1 MNNFARPFLFMG
13 YACHLMEFEGY
24 RENEVGQSIGEEM
37 LLAPNQGA
45 IGVMASTAFE
55 WLHTNPLAQIYTT
68 RPLFWNLP
76 RDPSGRP
83 RRLWGEAMTRG
94 MAALITENPRGDVLP
109 MIQTYQTFGDPALR
123 VDISQS
129 TWSGVAV
136 DGVSWTPGGE
146 VTADSFTDTL
156 TVDATVF
163 DDVDVSSIRVLE
175 AGVELP
181 GPLVTVTPPGPSQEG
196 IQPYQVRFRTPLRLG
211 TYDISMEALDWAGR
225 PSNYVLPVRF
235 QTAFF
240 RSDSIPL
247 HDNAVLEPKEPVSI
261 TLTSPAP
268 LAAEDLQVWA
278 DGAQLIGVTPQGGPT
293 EWRMD
298 VRDGVWTAGSHTV
311 ELRVSHP
318 DAGCV
323 PGPCPLVRGVR
334 FTAPGT
340 NEELKVEE
348 SYFYPNP
355 VEGAQGQYV
364 YRITRSAMSA
374 QVSIYSVSG
383 RRVRVLTESGPLLP
397 GLNAFTWNL
406 QDEAGDPVSNGVYLL
421 VLRVNRDD
429 NSVNRDDNNFVTP
442 EFSPERVV
450 VTR

>member
-1 MNNFARPFLFMG
+1 
-13 YACHLMEFEGY
+13 MEFEGY

-37 LLAPNQGA
+37 LLAPNRGA

-83 RRLWGEAMTRG
+83 RRLWGESMTRG
-94 MAALITENPRGDVLP
+94 MVALITENPRGDVLP

-146 VTADSFTDTL
+146 LTADSFTDTL

-175 AGVELP
+175 NGVELP
-181 GPLVTVTPPGPSQEG
+181 GPLVMVTPPGPSQEG

-225 PSNYVLPVRF
+225 PSSFVLPIRF

-247 HDNAVLEPKEPVSI
+247 HDNAKLEPSEPIRI
-261 TLTSPAP
+261 TLTSPVP
-268 LAAEDLQVWA
+268 LTRENLEVWG
-278 DGAQLIGVTPQGGPT
+278 DSEQFPWVLFQGGPT
-293 EWRMD
+293 AWRVD
-298 VRDGVWTAGSHTV
+298 LPGGLWPGGSHTL
-311 ELRVSHP
+311 ELRVRHP
-318 DAGCV
+318 DAACI
-323 PGPCPLVRGVR
+323 PGSCPLVRSVH
-334 FTAPGT
+334 FTTLG
-340 NEELKVEE
+340 EQKLEVDQ

-355 VEGAQGQYV
+355 AEGAQGQYL
-364 YRITRSAMSA
+364 YNLTRSAKSA

-397 GLNAFTWNL
+397 GLHAFLWNL
-406 QDEAGDPVSNGVYLL
+406 QDEAGDQVSNGVYLL
-421 VLRVNRDD
+421 VLRVNGDD
-429 NSVNRDDNNFVTP
+429 NSVVTP